1 MPCNVVRYLDQKSGK
16 IGWGVHEDS
25 IYPIKGSFATTKE
38 FLQSGKQLAFAMK
51 ADLAKHADNRVD
63 PASVEILSPVTKPC
77 QVLCQGANYR
87 QHMIESGM
95 NPDEKKFNM
104 IFNKSAACITAADG
118 DIVRPSHVKL
128 LDYEIELGLIIGSQV
143 EQSTDIGESDLHKYV
158 AAIVIGNDVSARDIQ
173 VPQMQFFKGKSY
185 RTFCPVGPYLCLMEP
200 DDFKYL
206 NDLDLRLTVNGET
219 RQKASTEELVFKPA
233 EALSELSQIADL
245 NVGDLI
251 LTGTPAGCAM
261 QVPPAVIVK
270 IAGLLS
276 EAKKWKIFVTAQAK
290 RPEYLQPGDMV
301 EARISSA
308 DGVIDLGVQRNT
320 IVAG

>member
-1 MPCNVVRYLDQKSGK
+1 MPCNVVRYLDRKTGNK
-16 IGWGVHEDS
+16 KWGVHIDG
-25 IYPIKGSFATTKE
+25 IYPIEGTFPTTRE
-38 FLQSGKQLAFAMK
+38 FLLNGKQAAFEIQ
-51 ADLAKHADNRVD
+51 ADLAKHAGKKIDS
-63 PASVEILSPVTKPC
+63 ASVDILSPVTKPC

-118 DIVRPSHVKL
+118 EIVRPAHVKL
-128 LDYEIELGLIIGSQV
+128 LDYEIELGLIIGVQV
-143 EQSTDIGESDLHKYV
+143 EQSTEISERDLHKYI
-158 AAIVIGNDVSARDIQ
+158 AAIVIGNDISARDVQ

-185 RTFCPVGPYLCLMEP
+185 RTFCPVGPFLCLMEP
-200 DDFKYL
+200 ADFRYLDDL
-206 NDLDLRLTVNGET
+206 NLLLTVNGET
-219 RQKASTEELVFKPA
+219 RQEGSTDDLVFKPA

-245 NVGDLI
+245 NIGDLV

-261 QVPPAVIVK
+261 RAPSPGKQK
-270 IAGLLS
+270 LAGLLP
-276 EAKKWKIFVTAQAK
+276 EAKKWQIFIKTQME
-290 RPEYLQPGDMV
+290 RTEYLQPGDTI

-320 IVAG
+320 IVSG